1 MALSRRL
8 STLRELARARRW
20 GDLRLALWTA
30 TLPKFFFF
38 YNVFIFV
45 RLTRVK
51 STKLKMDHIEVSEA
65 TRDDLPDLL
74 QVRDRAKGYDASF
87 DAGHRCF
94 LARVKGRPAAFLWF
108 VTDRTHRSR
117 PNHYE
122 IVLGP
127 RGCYSYGV
135 EVHKDFR
142 LGGAILKLWIEAV
155 KAINEDGIE
164 TIYGAIPEQN
174 HASVR
179 SHLRLG
185 FEQRA
190 RFSVLSI
197 LGLTVHRFED
207 ESGRRRYGFG
217 AFRWKDA
224 AAQDTP

>member
-1 MALSRRL
+1 MPFSRRL

-30 TLPKFFFF
+30 TLPKFLFF
-38 YNVFIFV
+38 YNVFVFV
-45 RLTRVK
+45 RLLEVK
-51 STKLKMDHIEVSEA
+51 STRLKMDHVEVREA
-65 TRDDLPDLL
+65 TREDLDDLR

-87 DAGHRCF
+87 EAGHRCF

-108 VTDRTHRSR
+108 VTGETHRSG
-117 PNHYE
+117 PNRYE

-127 RGCYSYGV
+127 RSCYSYGV

-155 KAINEDGIE
+155 RALRERGIE
-164 TIYGAIPEQN
+164 TVYGAIPEQN

-179 SHLRLG
+179 THLRLG

-190 RFSVLSI
+190 RFAVLSVLGI
-197 LGLTVHRFED
+197 TVHRFED
-207 ESGRRRYGFG
+207 EGGRRRFGFG
-217 AFRWKDA
+217 GIRWEDPDA
-224 AAQDTP
+224 RTP